1 MDAVAEVHIFLD
13 TNVALHFRRP
23 DQIAWNELMRAER
36 VVLVASPILIAE
48 LEKQKVHNQSRKL
61 RDRAAEFIKWMA
73 QFHDGPSLEVRDGV
87 QWQFI
92 PYEPKI
98 DFQEHGLVREVAD
111 DQLIASVL
119 TYKTVSDCSLVVAT
133 GDLGLRVKLRHK
145 NIRCLPLPDDLRLPV
160 ELDPVEKELQEL
172 RIQVAQR
179 REPVLRLSWGNGQE
193 HRKIPAPEDIIS
205 PNAPSLSEI
214 RSKHPLIYRPG
225 EVPDPIEGPLAG
237 LMRNMGMA
245 GYETMFMTP
254 EKIDGYNEK
263 LKEFYDE
270 YQSYLDQLLEWERRS
285 ALTSLIE
292 LKLENSGTAPATHVD
307 VELTF
312 PSDIKLLEEA
322 DFPEQPKPPKVP
334 LKPTLQNMFRGYEST
349 LNSFDHGS
357 FIQPPILSR
366 DGDPDIDHKK
376 HSVNFQIATFKHL
389 FDFDLNGVCFQF
401 SGRKAIRS
409 FQISYMVTAAEL
421 PKALTG
427 NLHVV
432 IENRN
437 AR

>member
-1 MDAVAEVHIFLD
+1 
-13 TNVALHFRRP
+13 
-23 DQIAWNELMRAER
+23 MRAER
-36 VVLVASPILIAE
+36 VVLVVPPILIAE

-73 QFHDGPSLEVRDGV
+73 QFHDDPSLEVRDGV

-98 DFQEHGLVREVAD
+98 DFQEHGLAREVAD

-133 GDLGLRVKLRHK
+133 GDLGLRLKLRHK
-145 NIRCLPLPDDLRLPV
+145 NIGCLPLPDDLRLPV
-160 ELDPVEKELQEL
+160 EPDPVERELQEL
-172 RIQVAQR
+172 RMQVAQR

-334 LKPTLQNMFRGYEST
+334 LKPTLQNMLRGYESPIN
-349 LNSFDHGS
+349 LFDPGR

-366 DGDPDIDHKK
+366 DGEPEIDHKK
-376 HSVNFQIATFKHL
+376 CSVNFQIATFKHL